1 MKINTT
7 LAQIGNRRDSTG
19 AISFPVYYSATF
31 GHPALGAV
39 EQDSFLFSMLPITNA
54 SSMNCAKM
62 NHLAPERA
70 IMRTKC
76 QRQWNCWRIARRC

>member
-39 EQDSFLFSMLPITNA
+39 QALSLKGIKPYVLPDFIEDALKSFFQ
-54 SSMNCAKM
+54 
-62 NHLAPERA
+62 
-70 IMRTKC
+70 TK
-76 QRQWNCWRIARRC
+76 